1 LKTEKRNFAYD
12 DAFRTMTV
20 ECDDL
25 VLPLLNHMFGESYDA
40 QARVSRLGNESFLR
54 DPEGGEHRRI
64 TDSRIEVEFR
74 NQVKKYHLEC
84 ESSPFEGSML
94 VRMFEYDSLMA
105 KEDREGDD
113 LKLTFHFPHS
123 GLLELRNTDRK
134 PSEAFIELVTPGG
147 SVSYPVKILYESDFS
162 LDIIFEKKLYFL
174 LPFYIFNYEKQLKT
188 INDDSEEL
196 EKMGAMYEGILSR
209 LAKEADAHA
218 LSAFSKDVIIML
230 IEHVIRKLAE
240 NHESIQRKVG
250 DLMGGQVLDLD
261 IIRIKHEAETI
272 GEARG
277 EVKAKE
283 NGIRILIQDNLEEGK
298 SEEVILEKLMRR
310 YDLKESEA
318 MQYFKRFSKP
328 E

>member
-1 LKTEKRNFAYD
+1 
-12 DAFRTMTV
+12 M
-20 ECDDL
+20 
-25 VLPLLNHMFGESYDA
+25 
-40 QARVSRLGNESFLR
+40 
-54 DPEGGEHRRI
+54 
-64 TDSRIEVEFR
+64 
-74 NQVKKYHLEC
+74 
-84 ESSPFEGSML
+84 
-94 VRMFEYDSLMA
+94 
-105 KEDREGDD
+105 
-113 LKLTFHFPHS
+113 
-123 GLLELRNTDRK
+123 
-134 PSEAFIELVTPGG
+134 TPGG

-162 LDIIFEKKLYFL
+162 LDTIFEKKLYFL

-188 INDDSEEL
+188 INDDDAEL
-196 EKMGAMYEGILSR
+196 EKIGAVYQGILDR
-209 LAKEADAHA
+209 LAQGVESRA

-261 IIRIKHEAETI
+261 IIRIKHEAEAI

-318 MQYFKRFSKP
+318 RQYFTRFSKP